1 MLTRG
6 PVALSML
13 VAHSLQED
21 PYGRVQRDIPRVL
34 EAMIT
39 YLGALEQ
46 LVDEVNA
53 LPVTTLRSEDAIK
66 NIAQPVAE
74 GRSS

>member
-1 MLTRG
+1 
-6 PVALSML
+6 ML
-13 VAHSLQED
+13 VTHSLQED

-53 LPVTTLRSEDAIK
+53 LPVTTLGAEDAIK
-66 NIAQPVAE
+66 NVAQPVAE
-74 GRSS
+74 G